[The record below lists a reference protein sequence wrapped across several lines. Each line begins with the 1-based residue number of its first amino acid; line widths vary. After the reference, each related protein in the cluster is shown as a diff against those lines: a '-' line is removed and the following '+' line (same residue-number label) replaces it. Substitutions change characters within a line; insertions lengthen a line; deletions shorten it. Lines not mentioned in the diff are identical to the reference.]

1 MLNSFF
7 YLVCILIVSTLAAQ
21 LTYLLILNFYT
32 MYLISIQSKLN
43 QQPPFQFFCSPDS
56 LMQVFKDY
64 DSDDLLVIVQHIKS
78 FKPKQN
84 ESAD

>member
-1 MLNSFF
+1 MLISSFF
-7 YLVCILIVSTLAAQ
+7 LFLILIVPTLAAQ
-21 LTYLLILNFYT
+21 LTYLLILNSKT

-43 QQPPFQFFCSPDS
+43 QQAPFQFFCSADS

-78 FKPKQN
+78 FKPQQN
-84 ESAD
+84 ESKN

>member
-1 MLNSFF
+1 
-7 YLVCILIVSTLAAQ
+7 
-21 LTYLLILNFYT
+21 

-43 QQPPFQFFCSPDS
+43 QQPPFQFFCSADS
-56 LMQVFKDY
+56 LTKVFEDY

-78 FKPKQN
+78 FKPKQH

>member
-1 MLNSFF
+1 
-7 YLVCILIVSTLAAQ
+7 
-21 LTYLLILNFYT
+21 

-43 QQPPFQFFCSPDS
+43 HEPPFQFFCSSDS
-56 LMQVFKDY
+56 LKKVFDEY

-84 ESAD
+84 ETAD

>member
-1 MLNSFF
+1 MLNTFF
-7 YLVCILIVSTLAAQ
+7 LFVPYLDCFYISRTINLFTN
-21 LTYLLILNFYT
+21 LNIKT

-43 QQPPFQFFCSPDS
+43 QQPPFQFFCSSDS
-56 LMQVFKDY
+56 LMKVFEDY
-64 DSDDLLVIVQHIKS
+64 NSDDLLVIVQHIKS

>member
-1 MLNSFF
+1 
-7 YLVCILIVSTLAAQ
+7 
-21 LTYLLILNFYT
+21 

-43 QQPPFQFFCSPDS
+43 QQPPFQFFCSADF

-78 FKPKQN
+78 FKPKEN
-84 ESAD
+84 ESKN